1 MIASALRRQVRHHQ
15 GFTLI
20 ELLIVIVI
28 VGVLAGLASL
38 SLPDKTSQHWTD
50 KLNRLTSTLNYAQEE
65 ALSRGSPIWA
75 RIDQNG
81 WSFYVRDRF
90 EKLQPLVNPEVFSPN
105 EWEMPVKTEAGM
117 FRLGDDAY
125 TDPLAIDIQST
136 TRNAMITRD
145 RFGRFRL
152 HNE

>member
-1 MIASALRRQVRHHQ
+1 MIAAVSNRQTPKHQ

-28 VGVLAGLASL
+28 VGVMAGLATL
-38 SLPDKTSQHWTD
+38 SLPDKTTQHWTD

-75 RIDQNG
+75 GIDQNG
-81 WSFYVRDRF
+81 WRFYIRDRF
-90 EKLQPLVNPEVFSPN
+90 EKLQPLVSPEVFAPN
-105 EWEMPVKTEAGM
+105 EWEMPVKIEAGM

-125 TDPLAIDIQST
+125 PEPLAIDIQST
-136 TRNAMITRD
+136 TRNAIITRD

-152 HNE
+152 HTE